1 MKLTSEKNVVVY
13 NPADKTIKILKKITE
28 KMPLCAEVLTKKL
41 VDNNKAHR
49 KTDKTSVNE
58 VF

>member
-1 MKLTSEKNVVVY
+1 VVY
-13 NPADKTIKILKKITE
+13 NPADKTIKILKKNTE

-49 KTDKTSVNE
+49 KTDKTSVNQ